1 MSADCAR
8 PIGLLPQKYSK
19 LVWTSKMYLHAL
31 LRNIAAAGATAITF
45 FSASSFFV
53 LALPEGVRAELID
66 GKMYYMASPTM
77 THQRL
82 IMGLSAQIY
91 NHIREHGGGCQVFPA
106 PFAVF
111 IMNDKRNY
119 FEPDIV
125 VVCDPDKLDEA
136 GCHGAPDWVI
146 EIVSPSSKTM
156 DYYKKAGKYAEA
168 GVREYWIVDPAR
180 EAVVIC
186 RMEKGEEPVIYPFT
200 DKLASGILEGLE
212 LDVQAV

>member
-1 MSADCAR
+1 MRAALRKEDGLMSDQEKR
-8 PIGLLPQKYSK
+8 EYTTDDI
-19 LVWTSKMYLHAL
+19 
-31 LRNIAAAGATAITF
+31 
-45 FSASSFFV
+45 

-82 IMGLSAQIY
+82 LVGLTVQIY
-91 NHIREHGGGCQVFPA
+91 NHIREHGGGCQVYPA

-119 FEPDIV
+119 FEPDIL

-146 EIVSPSSKTM
+146 EIVSPSSRTM
-156 DYYKKAGKYAEA
+156 DYYRKAGKYAEA

-180 EAVVIC
+180 EVVVIC

-200 DKLASGILEGLE
+200 DRLVSGVVEGLE
-212 LDVQAV
+212 LDIQAV

>member
-1 MSADCAR
+1 MRAVLRKEDVR
-8 PIGLLPQKYSK
+8 
-19 LVWTSKMYLHAL
+19 MYDQEN
-31 LRNIAAAGATAITF
+31 REYTTDDI
-45 FSASSFFV
+45 

-66 GKMYYMASPTM
+66 GKIYYMASPTL

-82 IMGLSAQIY
+82 LVGLSAQIY
-91 NHIREHGGGCQVFPA
+91 NFIREHGGDCQVLPA

-111 IMNDKRNY
+111 ILNDKRNY
-119 FEPDIV
+119 FEPDISV
-125 VVCDPDKLDEA
+125 ICDPGKLDEA

-156 DYYKKAGKYAEA
+156 DYYRKAGMYSEA

-186 RMEKGEEPVIYPFT
+186 RLEKGEEPMIYPFT
-200 DKLASGILEGLE
+200 EKLASGVLEGLE
-212 LDVQAV
+212 LDIQAV

>member
-1 MSADCAR
+1 MRAVLRKEDGWMSDQEKR
-8 PIGLLPQKYSK
+8 EYTTDDI
-19 LVWTSKMYLHAL
+19 
-31 LRNIAAAGATAITF
+31 
-45 FSASSFFV
+45 

-82 IMGLSAQIY
+82 LVGLTVQIY
-91 NHIREHGGGCQVFPA
+91 NHIREHGGGCQVFAA

-119 FEPDIV
+119 FEPDIL

-146 EIVSPSSKTM
+146 EIVSPTSRRR
-156 DYYKKAGKYAEA
+156 DYFTKLFKYRAA
-168 GVREYWIVDPAR
+168 GVKEYWIVDP
-180 EAVVIC
+180 
-186 RMEKGEEPVIYPFT
+186 EKNGVMVYEFEKDDFNTYAFT
-200 DKLASGILEGLE
+200 DEIPVGIYDGDLKIKIEE
-212 LDVQAV
+212 